1 MYLKGP
7 YFYENNVHVP
17 LIISWPAR
25 IPGGRRSRALV
36 ELTDL
41 APTLCEAAGLPAF
54 EGFQGKSFWK
64 LLTGETDL
72 HTHRSSVYS
81 EYYNSNIN
89 HRDPLAFATMVCD
102 GRYKLVRVHGDMGKT
117 AGGELY
123 DLQER
128 PLERKNHYQD
138 PGMAEVKMS
147 LLETMCDR
155 MAQTCDPLPVR
166 KACW

>member
-1 MYLKGP
+1 M
-7 YFYENNVHVP
+7 
-17 LIISWPAR
+17 
-25 IPGGRRSRALV
+25 

-102 GRYKLVRVHGDMGKT
+102 GRYKLVRVHGDLGKT
-117 AGGELY
+117 A
-123 DLQER
+123 D
-128 PLERKNHYQD
+128 
-138 PGMAEVKMS
+138 GMAEVKMR